1 LTAKST
7 LQDKVKGLD
16 TGADAY
22 ITKPFEPPYLLAL
35 IKSQLSNREK
45 VQMILSATTKAEEID
60 NDILSPQ
67 DNIFM
72 KELYDLM
79 ESEISNSELDIIKL
93 TDMMKISRSK
103 FYYKVKGLTGETP
116 AVFFRSYKLN
126 RAAELLKEGKYNI
139 SEVADLTGFT
149 SLSHFSTSF
158 KKQFGISPSD
168 YK

>member
-1 LTAKST
+1 MCKDIKDNLQLSHIPVILLTAKST

-79 ESEISNSELDIIKL
+79 ESVQFELDIINL
-93 TDMMKISRSK
+93 QT
-103 FYYKVKGLTGETP
+103 
-116 AVFFRSYKLN
+116 
-126 RAAELLKEGKYNI
+126 
-139 SEVADLTGFT
+139 
-149 SLSHFSTSF
+149 
-158 KKQFGISPSD
+158 
-168 YK
+168 